1 MNFGLRLN
9 AGEVIFGGLA
19 RKQRGLEFF
28 GGWSPWGSPLVDLIM
43 VTRSLRCWMAY
54 GLLFNSEALI
64 RLIRPRRGSGFMGV
78 LRGSFKVLQSAPLAA
93 KRWLSVFAV
102 VLSVLRL
109 F

>member
-9 AGEVIFGGLA
+9 AGGVAFGGLA
-19 RKQRGLEFF
+19 RKQRGLELF
-28 GGWSPWGSPLVDLIM
+28 GGPPPLVDSIM

-64 RLIRPRRGSGFMGV
+64 RSIRPRRGSGFMGV
-78 LRGSFKVLQSAPLAA
+78 LKGSFKVLQSAPLAA
-93 KRWLSVFAV
+93 KRWLSVFAF

-109 F
+109 L